1 MNQGTRWVLL
11 MQKNRQRKSHAWA
24 PLNGTS
30 PLEMMMRSAAWR
42 TPKKPVLWIRIWL
55 VPNSIRA
62 WIRDPD
68 PYSEPGAGFR
78 IQMSKNRFKKA
89 KFTMTDFQ
97 DEKQKNAPIELKF

>member
-1 MNQGTRWVLL
+1 MI
-11 MQKNRQRKSHAWA
+11 
-24 PLNGTS
+24 
-30 PLEMMMRSAAWR
+30 
-42 TPKKPVLWIRIWL
+42 WIRIWL

-68 PYSEPGAGFR
+68 LYSEPGSGFR

-89 KFTMTDFQ
+89 KFTMTDFK